1 MVGVRFIFT
10 HATISF
16 VILAMAAGMFAISC
30 FGPLIA
36 VYVRDELQANSIAFG
51 IINALI
57 GVGMI
62 AGTFLMT
69 RFAKTWSKTHLAL
82 WGLLTM
88 GVFVVI
94 LAAFKSIAAAS
105 ISMFGV
111 GVGVIFVF
119 VSAQTLMQGQTPM
132 DLIGRVS
139 SSVMSVLSI
148 AQLVGLVFSG
158 SLAQTL
164 GTRNLFYASAVMLFM
179 MTVFGYFRLPQKAT
193 LTPAPIEQQP
203 AAD

>member
-1 MVGVRFIFT
+1 VGWFGASSCYYVDSLSFILSASFIATLTIAREPAAPSKDTHPLLSVLNDWRAGVTFIFT

-88 GVFVVI
+88 GVF
-94 LAAFKSIAAAS
+94 
-105 ISMFGV
+105 
-111 GVGVIFVF
+111 
-119 VSAQTLMQGQTPM
+119 
-132 DLIGRVS
+132 
-139 SSVMSVLSI
+139 
-148 AQLVGLVFSG
+148 
-158 SLAQTL
+158 
-164 GTRNLFYASAVMLFM
+164 
-179 MTVFGYFRLPQKAT
+179 
-193 LTPAPIEQQP
+193 
-203 AAD
+203 

>member
-1 MVGVRFIFT
+1 
-10 HATISF
+10 
-16 VILAMAAGMFAISC
+16 MFAISC

-36 VYVRDELQANSIAFG
+36 VYVRDELHAGSVAFG

-62 AGTFLMT
+62 GGTLIMS
-69 RFAKTWSKTHLAL
+69 RFAQTVSKTHLAL

-88 GVFVVI
+88 GAFVVV

-132 DLIGRVS
+132 ELIGRVS
-139 SSVMSVLSI
+139 SSVMSVLCI
-148 AQLVGLVFSG
+148 AQLIGLLFSG
-158 SLAQTL
+158 SLAQTI
-164 GTRNLFYASAVMLFM
+164 GIRNLFYASAAMLLV
-179 MTVFGYFRLPQKAT
+179 MTVFGYFRLPQQAAMS
-193 LTPAPIEQQP
+193 PAPAEQQSG
-203 AAD
+203 D